1 MEQRNGRIDRKL
13 QRSPEVQ
20 CHYFVFRQRP
30 EDRVLEVLVKKTKI
44 IEAEL
49 GSRAAALRS
58 VLVHML
64 LVMHVRRRS
73 LRSVPLGTLR
83 KRGRLRKGK
92 HGRHCQGDGENT
104 LFHFFSAL
112 RAFCVRSFPC
122 YAGCRKSHIA
132 SEDQLRPL
140 IRTCRDEHFAQRYTV
155 SRRIEITNAR

>member
-83 KRGRLRKGK
+83 KGGRLRKGK
-92 HGRHCQGDGENT
+92 RGRHCKGDGENT
-104 LFHFFSAL
+104 LFHFFSPL
-112 RAFCVRSFPC
+112 RAFC
-122 YAGCRKSHIA
+122 G
-132 SEDQLRPL
+132 PL
-140 IRTCRDEHFAQRYTV
+140 I
-155 SRRIEITNAR
+155 SLLRRMPEKPYRFGGPVTAADSDVPR